1 MNQPP
6 MTQSISKT
14 LTALERTT
22 QIRNRRNQNYDF
34 GNNSDEEDGEL
45 HVLDNGSPIQTKN
58 NMRDER
64 LLDTGHNRKRI
75 HLAERVPVRGEESQ
89 VMSVDCTY

>member
-1 MNQPP
+1 
-6 MTQSISKT
+6 MTTNISKT

-22 QIRNRRNQNYDF
+22 QIRNRRNQNF
-34 GNNSDEEDGEL
+34 GNANISDEEDGEL
-45 HVLDNGSPIQTKN
+45 HVLDHGSPMRMNKAI
-58 NMRDER
+58 RDER

-75 HLAERVPVRGEESQ
+75 SLGERMPVRGEESQ